1 MIKALDMTYEQFGK
15 PQRLLFH
22 FDQGAQSI
30 WEQTVSPAASA
41 MPHTPEHLTTTH
53 PAVTEKVSCRDNTLK
68 GFIYMVS
75 QAGFEPA
82 TFPLGGGCSI
92 QLSY

>member
-1 MIKALDMTYEQFGK
+1 MLD
-15 PQRLLFH
+15 
-22 FDQGAQSI
+22 DQMEVFEI
-30 WEQTVSPAASA
+30 
-41 MPHTPEHLTTTH
+41 
-53 PAVTEKVSCRDNTLK
+53 
-68 GFIYMVS
+68 MVS

>member
-1 MIKALDMTYEQFGK
+1 MKFIRVKIKPLQALK
-15 PQRLLFH
+15 
-22 FDQGAQSI
+22 
-30 WEQTVSPAASA
+30 
-41 MPHTPEHLTTTH
+41 
-53 PAVTEKVSCRDNTLK
+53 N
-68 GFIYMVS
+68 MVS

>member
-1 MIKALDMTYEQFGK
+1 MVAEVVANF
-15 PQRLLFH
+15 
-22 FDQGAQSI
+22 
-30 WEQTVSPAASA
+30 QTHKGEESVD
-41 MPHTPEHLTTTH
+41 PE
-53 PAVTEKVSCRDNTLK
+53 N
-68 GFIYMVS
+68 MVS